1 MSEVWKQLSGA
12 TQQTNGIDT
21 DNHKPSAVNGVMGHA
36 PSGGLLG
43 SLAGLYGLDPAAAC
57 SMMPGELCGA
67 LSFFLRSQYQDIYT
81 YRVSAP
87 TITTGL

>member
-43 SLAGLYGLDPAAAC
+43 SLAGL
-57 SMMPGELCGA
+57 
-67 LSFFLRSQYQDIYT
+67 
-81 YRVSAP
+81 
-87 TITTGL
+87 